1 MAIFGLKYYAELRS
15 KYKGVLWRVEISERG
30 YAGPS
35 EEMAFDGRY
44 AVAKSRGRNGA
55 TSSTCPVKAS
65 EATINIL
72 CKENFH
78 YLALFTSD
86 PRYFRVSIFRNRQLY
101 WRGYVTSDLYSENF
115 TAPPYTVTIK
125 AVDGFNLLSS
135 IPFRDL
141 VHIGTAGRRS
151 LWELLSSCIDL
162 LELDLD
168 TADWMDLYAEG
179 MDENCL
185 SAPSNLYRPRT
196 ALLRLRGAYL
206 SRHPRTMFASVRRT
220 DLPVERRP
228 CISAAPCR
236 STELPVP

>member
-1 MAIFGLKYYAELRS
+1 MAVFGLKYYSDLHS
-15 KYKGVLWRVEISERG
+15 KFKGTLWRVELSERD

-35 EEMAFDGRY
+35 EELFFDG
-44 AVAKSRGRNGA
+44 SRPLQITWEKRGDEFYV
-55 TSSTCPVKAS
+55 PVKAS

-72 CKENFH
+72 CRENFH

-101 WRGYVTSDLYSENF
+101 WRGYVTADLYSENF

-141 VHIGTAGRRS
+141 VHIGITGKRS
-151 LWELLSSCIDL
+151 LWELLSTCIDL

-168 TADWMDLYAEG
+168 TAL
-179 MDENCL
+179 
-185 SAPSNLYRPRT
+185 
-196 ALLRLRGAYL
+196 
-206 SRHPRTMFASVRRT
+206 
-220 DLPVERRP
+220 

-236 STELPVP
+236 STERNGR

>member
-30 YAGPS
+30 GDAGPS
-35 EEMAFDGRY
+35 EVMTFDGGTPLQT
-44 AVAKSRGRNGA
+44 KWEKRGDEFYV
-55 TSSTCPVKAS
+55 PVKAS

-125 AVDGFNLLSS
+125 AVDVFNFLSS

-141 VHIGTAGRRS
+141 VHIGIAGRRS

-168 TADWMDLYAEG
+168 TADWMDLYAGG
-179 MDENCL
+179 MDEKSL
-185 SAPSNLYRPRT
+185 RSVKPISTSNGSTTSTRSLPIATSSNRTCVRSPAKSSSRTEPR
-196 ALLRLRGAYL
+196 
-206 SRHPRTMFASVRRT
+206 
-220 DLPVERRP
+220 
-228 CISAAPCR
+228 ISAAPSR
-236 STELPVP
+236 SIEPPVP